1 MPQGQKTWSKKRPK
15 GIKKETT
22 NIYQPHSISLYFP
35 SEKQTKNILF
45 FCNNSKK
52 NQSPFFCNIFKEKKA
67 SFKNLCH
74 SIPKRLN
81 LNTTVPL
88 LRILPSHL
96 YSTLYGTE
104 KLELFLVLQYLCS
117 KRYLPFFFIVR
128 SVLFQLKLSMFQLP
142 SVTKL
147 FFSSGFGE
155 INKKQPSSLT
165 R

>member
-1 MPQGQKTWSKKRPK
+1 MG
-15 GIKKETT
+15 
-22 NIYQPHSISLYFP
+22 
-35 SEKQTKNILF
+35 ILF
-45 FCNNSKK
+45 FVITQKK
-52 NQSPFFCNIFKEKKA
+52 KIKALFFVTSLKEKKA

-74 SIPKRLN
+74 SILKRFN

-88 LRILPSHL
+88 LRILPSPL
-96 YSTLYGTE
+96 YSTPDGTE
-104 KLELFLVLQYLCS
+104 KLEHFGVLQYLCS

-155 INKKQPSSLT
+155 INKKQPSSLKK
-165 R
+165 

>member
-1 MPQGQKTWSKKRPK
+1 MGTCESFITNTMPQGQKTWSKKGPK

-35 SEKQTKNILF
+35 SKN
-45 FCNNSKK
+45 
-52 NQSPFFCNIFKEKKA
+52 NQSPFFVTSLKEKKA

-74 SIPKRLN
+74 SIPKRFN

-88 LRILPSHL
+88 LRILPSL
-96 YSTLYGTE
+96 YTVHRMGQRNWSSLDNSNIYVPNST
-104 KLELFLVLQYLCS
+104 FH
-117 KRYLPFFFIVR
+117 FFIVR

-147 FFSSGFGE
+147 FF
-155 INKKQPSSLT
+155 
-165 R
+165 

>member
-1 MPQGQKTWSKKRPK
+1 MGNHTP
-15 GIKKETT
+15 
-22 NIYQPHSISLYFP
+22 SLYISP
-35 SEKQTKNILF
+35 PKNKQKNILF
-45 FCNNSKK
+45 FVITQKK
-52 NQSPFFCNIFKEKKA
+52 IKALFFVTSLKEKKA

-74 SIPKRLN
+74 SIPKRFN

-88 LRILPSHL
+88 LRILPSL
-96 YSTLYGTE
+96 YTVHRVGQRNWSSLEYSNIYVPNGT
-104 KLELFLVLQYLCS
+104 FH
-117 KRYLPFFFIVR
+117 FFIVR

-165 R
+165 

>member
-1 MPQGQKTWSKKRPK
+1 MGP
-15 GIKKETT
+15 
-22 NIYQPHSISLYFP
+22 SLYISP
-35 SEKQTKNILF
+35 PKTN
-45 FCNNSKK
+45 KK
-52 NQSPFFCNIFKEKKA
+52 HPFFVITQKKKKA

-74 SIPKRLN
+74 SIPKRFN

-96 YSTLYGTE
+96 YSTPYGTE
-104 KLELFLVLQYLCS
+104 KLE
-117 KRYLPFFFIVR
+117 PFFSTPISMFQTVPSIFFLLR

-155 INKKQPSSLT
+155 INKKQPSSRKKKKNPLSQKKKKKKKKKS
-165 R
+165 

>member
-45 FCNNSKK
+45 FVITQKK
-52 NQSPFFCNIFKEKKA
+52 IKALFFVTSLKKKKA
-67 SFKNLCH
+67 SFRNLCH
-74 SIPKRLN
+74 SIPKRFN

-88 LRILPSHL
+88 LRILPSPL
-96 YSTLYGTE
+96 YSTPYGTE

-117 KRYLPFFFIVR
+117 KRYLPFFFYCTFCTFPIKTFYV
-128 SVLFQLKLSMFQLP
+128 SIAFCHKII
-142 SVTKL
+142 
-147 FFSSGFGE
+147 FFFWLWW
-155 INKKQPSSLT
+155 NKQKTTFLL
-165 R
+165 